1 MSLDN
6 VAIYPGSFDPITN
19 GHVDLVQ
26 RTLRVFDKVIIAIAT
41 NPGKDSSLFSL
52 DERLQMVRDVFR
64 EHDGRVQAD
73 SFEGLLVDYA
83 DRKKAT
89 VIIRGLRAVSDFE
102 YEFQMAMM
110 NHRLKPKLET
120 LFMMTGESEFYISS
134 RLVKEVVS
142 LGGDVAG
149 LVPENVLKKL
159 QQKFKRHIFSD
170 NIMRDQRILPGLAA
184 IGRCMLACPRT
195 PLDGY
200 ISLR

>member
-1 MSLDN
+1 MAHNN

-19 GHVDLVQ
+19 GHVDLVK
-26 RTLRVFDKVIIAIAT
+26 RTLRVFERVIIAIAT

-52 DERLQMVRDVFR
+52 EERLQMVREVFKGLK
-64 EHDGRVQAD
+64 GRVQAE

-83 DRKKAT
+83 ERKRAR

-120 LFMMTGESEFYISS
+120 FFMMTGESEFYISS

-142 LGGDVAG
+142 LGGNVSG
-149 LVPENVLKKL
+149 LVPSNVLTKLVKK
-159 QQKFKRHIFSD
+159 FNH
-170 NIMRDQRILPGLAA
+170 
-184 IGRCMLACPRT
+184 
-195 PLDGY
+195 
-200 ISLR
+200 